1 MTASKNARIGAVM
14 VSGAAIA
21 IMALLPAAAPTGKL
35 TVNVEQLRS
44 AKGMVRFCLT
54 TQKQYFP
61 DCDKDPNARFTSAK
75 ANAAKAT
82 FKNLPQGSYALAVF
96 HDENANEKL
105 DTFAG
110 IPKEGIGFSRN
121 PKFTFGPPKFAKAL
135 FNAEAGENKL
145 NVRMKY
151 FL

>member
-1 MTASKNARIGAVM
+1 MTTSKQTRIGTAM
-14 VSGAAIA
+14 ACGAAIA
-21 IMALLPAAAPTGKL
+21 IMALLPAATPTGEL
-35 TVNVEQLRS
+35 TVSVEQLRS
-44 AKGMVRFCLT
+44 VKGMVRLCLT
-54 TQKQYFP
+54 TQKEYFP
-61 DCDKDPNARFTSAK
+61 DCDKDPNARFTSVKASTAK
-75 ANAAKAT
+75 VT
-82 FKNLPQGSYALAVF
+82 FKGLPKGSYALAVF

-135 FNAEAGENKL
+135 FSAEAGETKL